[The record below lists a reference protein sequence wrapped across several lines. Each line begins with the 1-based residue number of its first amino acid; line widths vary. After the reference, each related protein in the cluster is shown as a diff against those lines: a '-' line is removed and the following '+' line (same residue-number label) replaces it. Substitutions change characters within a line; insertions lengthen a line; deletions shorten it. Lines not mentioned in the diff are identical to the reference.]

1 MAQEDTKRQQEWN
14 KVNVQQLN
22 LIPLDAD
29 PADLRDGT
37 VWYRG
42 DTDTVHIQ
50 VDGVKK
56 TFTVT

>member
-1 MAQEDTKRQQEWN
+1 MAQENPQAQQEWN
-14 KVNVQQLN
+14 KVNIQQLH

-29 PADLRDGT
+29 PTDLRDGDL
-37 VWYRG
+37 WYRG
-42 DTDTVHIQ
+42 DTDTVHVQ